1 VNTSTLSAHGS
12 ELAPRAVKCLLSL
25 AARSSKHIVAVTH
38 VRNVLATPTILV
50 NGDNRKI
57 PVRGGAKTGAIVWVE
72 KSGGRW
78 AIREDEGYQLVAIEA
93 ENSPLLS

>member
-1 VNTSTLSAHGS
+1 M
-12 ELAPRAVKCLLSL
+12 
-25 AARSSKHIVAVTH
+25 AARSSKHLVAVTH

-50 NGDNRKI
+50 KGDKRKI

-78 AIREDEGYQLVAIEA
+78 AVREDEDYPIVPIEA
-93 ENSPLLS
+93 EISPLLSQPGDGPD